1 MSTVKYSPEQ
11 LTNLAKLT
19 PEDMAEINQRRQP
32 HNRLGFAYQ
41 LAYVRLFN
49 QFPAQVAFVTLDELL
64 AFVSVQLNLA
74 TEAIADYAT
83 RQQTISEHQEQ
94 IRLYLKLQ
102 RLGETET
109 QQLMQFLFDE
119 ACRLEQ
125 TSALLAKAEQFLREH
140 KILCPAQDTL
150 MRLLVRQREEARQHI
165 YQRISAALSDDC
177 RRNLDKLIE
186 VDESRRSPL
195 QALKE
200 APRRASPQAMLRLLA
215 KVEQIVGTGI
225 LTVDLSWLNNNYQR
239 SLTRYVNR
247 CSANRLRDLQ
257 STHRYAALSCFLWQT
272 YRDTLDYTIDM
283 HDKLMTSIYT
293 QAEKEI
299 DEYTRQQ
306 RRSLRQSLATFQ
318 RMGQVILDDAV
329 VDKDL
334 RNALFDQVTRAELAA
349 QLETIGVW
357 LTGKYSHVFHL
368 VVKRFSYLRQFAP
381 ALLKH
386 LQFRSAPEESTSL
399 LAAIDLLRRLNE
411 EHKRKLP
418 EDAPLDFLPKNIQEM
433 VVIHGEVNKAAWEC
447 ALLNAVRD
455 EIKSGNLH
463 VHQSKRFGR
472 FDDFFMPASA
482 WHLRRAAFFKRAG
495 LPSKPADVKAYL
507 TQRLN
512 QAYDRF
518 LDHLPENTYAQIQDD
533 RWQLSTDPGEK
544 LDAPAQERLDRLHQW
559 LAEHMRTVKLPE
571 LLIQVDNDLRF
582 TDFFL
587 PSAQQ
592 AMLPHNLARPT
603 EEVCI
608 ILAALMAYGCNIG
621 PYNMA
626 RLVENISYE
635 QIKRVTDW
643 QLTEEGQRSALSQ
656 VVNALSHLDVTQYW
670 GAGKTSSSDG
680 QRFSYRQKVLQQ
692 TYSHSFH
699 DFALEFYS
707 FVADNYAPFYTVPIE
722 CTDRDAAYVLDGLLY
737 NESDLALEEH
747 FTDTHGYTEINFA
760 AFALLG
766 RRFAPRIRNLQKQ
779 RIYRIDT
786 TKDYKSLA
794 PLLAPHDRTL
804 HIDWITDQWERMGH
818 FYASLESGHVTAST
832 ALKRLAAYS
841 GKNHFY
847 RANRELGRVLKT
859 EHILRYLS
867 DPLLRQR
874 TRRGLLKGEQIHALA
889 RDVGYGKQGRMTAQD
904 WQGQKNSA
912 SCLTLLM
919 ACIIYWQAKE
929 INRVLNECN
938 PELAGIDV
946 SLLEHISPIGWD
958 NVILYGEYVL
968 NRSLIQS

>member
-1 MSTVKYSPEQ
+1 MSTVKYSHEQ
-11 LTNLAKLT
+11 LINRAKLT
-19 PEDMAEINQRRQP
+19 PEDMNEISQRRQP

-49 QFPAQVAFVTLDELL
+49 QFPAQVAFVALDEILT
-64 AFVSVQLNLA
+64 FVSVQLNLA
-74 TEAIADYAT
+74 TEAIADYTT

-94 IRLYLKLQ
+94 IRLYLQLQ
-102 RLGETET
+102 RLGEAET
-109 QQLMQFLFDE
+109 QQLKQFLFDE

-125 TSALLAKAEQFLREH
+125 TSALLAKAEQFLQEH

-150 MRLLVRQREEARQHI
+150 VRLLVRQREEARQHI

-177 RRNLDKLIE
+177 QRNLDKLIE
-186 VDESRRSPL
+186 VDESRFSPL

-200 APRRASPQAMLRLLA
+200 TPKRASPQAILRLLE
-215 KVEQIVGTGI
+215 KVEQIAGTGI

-257 STHRYAALSCFLWQT
+257 ATHRYAALSCFLWQT

-283 HDKLMTSIYT
+283 HDKLMTSIYA

-306 RRSLRQSLATFQ
+306 RRSLRHSLATFQ

-329 VDKDL
+329 DDKDL
-334 RNALFDQVTRAELAA
+334 RNALFHQVTHAELAA
-349 QLETIGVW
+349 QLETIGAW
-357 LTGKYSHVFHL
+357 LTGKYSHVFYL

-381 ALLKH
+381 AFLQH
-386 LQFRSAPEESTSL
+386 LQFRSESEEHTSL
-399 LAAIDLLRRLNE
+399 LEAIDLLRQLNE
-411 EHKRKLP
+411 ENKRKLP
-418 EDAPLDFLPKNIQEM
+418 EDAPLAFLPKNIQEM
-433 VVIHGEVNKAAWEC
+433 VVIKGEVNKAAWEC

-472 FDDFFMPASA
+472 FDDFFMPTSA
-482 WHLRRAAFFKRAG
+482 WHTQRAEFFQRAG
-495 LPSKPADVKAYL
+495 LPSQSEEVKDYL
-507 TQRLN
+507 THRLN
-512 QAYDRF
+512 QAYDQF
-518 LDHLPENTYAQIQDD
+518 LEYLPKNTYAQIQED
-533 RWQLSTDPGEK
+533 RWQFSTDPGEK
-544 LDAPAQERLDRLHQW
+544 LDAPTQERLDRLHQW
-559 LAEHMRTVKLPE
+559 LAEQMRTVKLPD

-587 PSAQQ
+587 PPAQQ
-592 AMLPHNLARPT
+592 SVPPHNMARPT

-608 ILAALMAYGCNIG
+608 ILAALMAHGCNIG

-643 QLTEEGQRSALSQ
+643 QLSEEGQHSALAK
-656 VVNALSHLDVTQYW
+656 VVNAISHLDVTQYW

-680 QRFSYRQKVLQQ
+680 QRFSYRQKVLHQ

-699 DFALEFYS
+699 DFAIEFYS

-766 RRFAPRIRNLQKQ
+766 RRFSPRIRNLQKQ

-786 TKDYKSLA
+786 TKDYKSLTA
-794 PLLAPHDRTL
+794 LLTPHDRIL
-804 HIDWITDQWERMGH
+804 HIDWITDQWDRMGH

-832 ALKRLAAYS
+832 ALKRLVSYS
-841 GKNHFY
+841 GRNHFY
-847 RANRELGRVLKT
+847 RASRELGRILKT
-859 EHILRYLS
+859 EHILRYMS

-929 INRVLNECN
+929 INRVLNECD
-938 PELAGIDV
+938 PDVAGIDV
-946 SLLEHISPIGWD
+946 SLVKHISPMGWD

-968 NRSLIQS
+968 NHALIQS

>member
-1 MSTVKYSPEQ
+1 MSTLKYSHEQ
-11 LTNLAKLT
+11 LVTLAKLT
-19 PEDMAEINQRRQP
+19 PADMAEIQQRRQP

-49 QFPAQVAFVTLDELL
+49 RFPAQVAFVAIEEILT
-64 AFVSVQLNLA
+64 FVSVQLNL
-74 TEAIADYAT
+74 TTDAITDYAT

-94 IRLYLKLQ
+94 IRLYLQ
-102 RLGETET
+102 IRRLGETET
-109 QQLMQFLFDE
+109 QQLNQFLFDE

-140 KILCPAQDTL
+140 KILCPAQDSL
-150 MRLLVRQREEARQHI
+150 VRLLIRQREEARQHI
-165 YQRISAALSDDC
+165 YQRIMAALSTAC
-177 RRNLDKLIE
+177 QHNLDKLIA
-186 VDESRRSPL
+186 VDESRLSPL
-195 QALKE
+195 QVLKE
-200 APRRASPQAMLRLLA
+200 APKRASPQAILRLLA
-215 KVEQIVGTGI
+215 KVEQITATGI
-225 LTVDLSWLNNNYQR
+225 LAVDLSWLNNNYQR
-239 SLTRYVNR
+239 ALTRYVSR

-257 STHRYAALSCFLWQT
+257 AAHRYAALSCFLWQT

-306 RRSLRQSLATFQ
+306 RRSLRQSLTAFQ
-318 RMGQVILDDAV
+318 RLGQVILDDAV
-329 VDKDL
+329 EDKDL
-334 RNALFDQVTRAELAA
+334 RTALFHQVTRSELTA
-349 QLETIGVW
+349 QLETISAW

-368 VVKRFSYLRQFAP
+368 VVKRFAYLRQFAP
-381 ALLKH
+381 ELLKH
-386 LQFRSAPEESTSL
+386 LQFRSATEESTSL
-399 LAAIDLLRRLNE
+399 LEAIDLLRQLNE
-411 EHKRKLP
+411 ENKRKLP
-418 EDAPLDFLPKNIQEM
+418 EDAPLAFLPKNIQEM
-433 VVIHGEVNKAAWEC
+433 VVINGEVNKAAWEC
-447 ALLNAVRD
+447 ALLNAVCD

-463 VHQSKRFGR
+463 VHQSKRFGH
-472 FDDFFMPASA
+472 FDDFFMPASV
-482 WHLRRAAFFKRAG
+482 WHTRRTEFFQRAG
-495 LPSKPADVKAYL
+495 LPSQAEAVKAYL

-518 LDHLPENTYAQIQDD
+518 LEHLPQNTYAQIQDD

-544 LDAPAQERLDRLHQW
+544 LDALAQERLDRLHQW
-559 LAEHMRTVKLPE
+559 LAQHLRTVKLPE

-587 PSAQQ
+587 PPVQQ
-592 AMLPHNLARPT
+592 VVPPHGRPT
-603 EEVCI
+603 EEICI
-608 ILAALMAYGCNIG
+608 ILTTIMAHGCNIG

-643 QLTEEGQRSALSQ
+643 QLTEEGQRSALAK
-656 VVNALSHLDVTQYW
+656 VVNALSTLDVTQYW
-670 GAGKTSSSDG
+670 GKGKTSSSDG
-680 QRFSYRQKVLQQ
+680 QRFSYRQNVLQQ
-692 TYSHSFH
+692 TYSHRFH

-766 RRFAPRIRNLQKQ
+766 RRFAPRIRNLAKQ
-779 RIYRIDT
+779 RIYRLDT
-786 TKDYKSLA
+786 TKDYHSLA
-794 PLLAPHDRTL
+794 PLLTPHDRTI
-804 HIDWITDQWERMGH
+804 HIDWIVDQWDRMGH
-818 FYASLESGHVTAST
+818 FYASLESGHATAST
-832 ALKRLAAYS
+832 ALQRLIAYS

-847 RANRELGRVLKT
+847 RANRELGRVFKT

-889 RDVGYGKQGRMTAQD
+889 RDVGYGKQGRMTAQH

-929 INRVLNECN
+929 INRVLNEGD
-938 PELAGIDV
+938 PQGAGIDV

-968 NRSLIQS
+968 NRALIES